1 MAHVGFIGLG
11 KMGRPIV
18 ARLLEAGHTVTVWN
32 RSADKA
38 AEPVGKGA
46 TLAANPAA
54 VADAV
59 EILFTMVADAAALET
74 VLTGAGGV
82 LSAARG
88 RPPVFDMTTV
98 LPAQSRALAAAAR
111 QAGFTLLDAP
121 VAGGPPVAAKGALGM
136 MVGGPEALVARW
148 RPVLEAFTGTLVH
161 VGDHGQGSALKLIN
175 NLTLATALQATA
187 EAMVFA
193 RRCGI
198 DPEKMIEI
206 NASGGAQMR
215 MMQTRGPRMI
225 ARNFTADATLDLI
238 HKDVSSALALADA
251 VGAPLPVGA
260 TVLEMVKAS
269 RLRGMGGKDMAALVT
284 VVEALA
290 GETEAGDAGAGDAG
304 EG

>member
-11 KMGRPIV
+11 KMGRPIT
-18 ARLLEAGHTVTVWN
+18 ARLLEAGHRVTVWN
-32 RSADKA
+32 RTADRA
-38 AEPVGKGA
+38 ADLVGQGA
-46 TLAANPAA
+46 ALAASPAA

-59 EILFTMVADAAALET
+59 ELLFTMVADAAALEA
-74 VLTGAGGV
+74 VLTGTDGV
-82 LSAARG
+82 LSASRG
-88 RPPVFDMTTV
+88 RPPIFDMTTV
-98 LPAQSRALAAAAR
+98 LPAQSRAMAAAAR

-136 MVGGPEALVARW
+136 MVGGPEALVETW

-198 DPEKMIEI
+198 DPDKMIAI

-215 MMQTRGPRMI
+215 MMQTRGPRMV

-238 HKDVSSALALADA
+238 HKDVSAALTLADA
-251 VGAPLPVGA
+251 VGAPLPVGS

-269 RLRGMGGKDMAALVT
+269 RLRGMGDKDMAALVT

-290 GETEAGDAGAGDAG
+290 GEGADGG
-304 EG
+304 